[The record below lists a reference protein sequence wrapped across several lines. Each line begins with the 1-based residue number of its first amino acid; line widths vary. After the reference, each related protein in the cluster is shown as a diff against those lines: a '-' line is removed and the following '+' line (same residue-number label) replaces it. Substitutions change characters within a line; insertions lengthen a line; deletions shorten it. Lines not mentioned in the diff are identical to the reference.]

1 MAITARVV
9 PDPARPAGHA
19 RVVLAGLAPPPGD
32 ARFGLMR
39 EGYSAA
45 HLGPGGWQMGEA
57 LLAPLAVEPEAGGV
71 ALVLGPETCRHLEP
85 GPVTLRLPGAAVE
98 VPLFWPASIA
108 VFDAADA
115 TIAVGMRRPK
125 PPAPA
130 VPAPPAPPAGPPEPA
145 AAPPPPAPPASPPP
159 STRREFLVPL
169 AFAALV
175 LAGGAAGAW
184 WFLFPPSPPP
194 APGPP
199 PAPAPGPAPG
209 SAPAWP
215 EGTDA
220 LTPAEVVARAPDAA
234 GIFAVAARRQ
244 ERGRHD
250 DALVLFEEAADRG
263 VAPALT
269 ALGRLYDPNGFQPG
283 KPFSSPD
290 PRLAALY
297 YRRAEQAGDTQA
309 SAPRAALKAY
319 LEREAA
325 AGNATAADALREFWP

>member
-1 MAITARVV
+1 MAVTARVV
-9 PDPARPAGHA
+9 PDPARPPGHA
-19 RVVLAGLAPPPGD
+19 RLVLAGLARAPSD

-39 EGYSAA
+39 EGYAAA

-57 LLAPLAVEPEAGGV
+57 LLAPQEVEAEAGGI
-71 ALVLGPETCRHLEP
+71 ALVLGPEICRHLEP
-85 GPVTLRLPGAAVE
+85 GPVTLRLPGAGVE
-98 VPLFWPASIA
+98 TPLFWPPSIV
-108 VFDAADA
+108 VFDDADA

-125 PPAPA
+125 PA
-130 VPAPPAPPAGPPEPA
+130 APPAPAAPAPAPP
-145 AAPPPPAPPASPPP
+145 APPPPAPPPPAPPP
-159 STRREFLVPL
+159 APTRRSLALPLALVP
-169 AFAALV
+169 LV
-175 LAGGAAGAW
+175 LAGGAAAAW
-184 WFLFPPSPPP
+184 WFLLREKPAEPAPPP
-194 APGPP
+194 PP
-199 PAPAPGPAPG
+199 
-209 SAPAWP
+209 APAWP

-269 ALGRLYDPNGFQPG
+269 ALARLYDPNGFQPG

-325 AGNATAADALREFWP
+325 AGNTTAADALREFWP